1 MLKKNVIAIIPAR
14 NNSKRIPG
22 KNYKKFNGKPIIV
35 KTIKAKMIL
44 EKTMRVMKNKKVLL
58 QKKSHPFK
66 VMRNRS
72 KHVVKV
78 KLPVLV
84 VFLLLNHR

>member
-35 KTIKAKMIL
+35 NTIKISELNKNFSEVMFFINNLLLIVSYLTKTI
-44 EKTMRVMKNKKVLL
+44 
-58 QKKSHPFK
+58 
-66 VMRNRS
+66 
-72 KHVVKV
+72 
-78 KLPVLV
+78 
-84 VFLLLNHR
+84 